1 MTKNNNLSSLDKCII
16 LLTFVNEHNPGL
28 FGQIIAG
35 LPRKFSQDILN
46 QLKIKRPLYS
56 KDEVS
61 AVLNEYNDLAIEK
74 TMLFPNESFKDHLQQ
89 KLADIA
95 PSIKEPSHSNH
106 EKTYN
111 LTELRA
117 LLKNEPDYFSGLLCH
132 LIPTTEFSK
141 LMGMIPKETAQRSL
155 AYFTKINI
163 RSQQFKSELAE
174 FIHEKTNQDGVSYQ
188 ETDQQTKEL
197 AQLIELMPESEKHSM
212 KTIIPASIAWHVI
225 EDQLLNV
232 DSIQKFSSNDQQII
246 LSTLPSNQALADS
259 LCVIPSHIRTELMKQ
274 CLTTR
279 QHDIILEEL
288 DRISTSPYTESEM
301 NEIRQSFIKHMR
313 QLINSSQIRDPFNH
327 VVRA

>member
-1 MTKNNNLSSLDKCII
+1 MTKNNNITSLEKFII

-106 EKTYN
+106 EKAYN

-117 LLKNEPDYFSGLLCH
+117 LLKNEPDYFSGLLC
-132 LIPTTEFSK
+132 T
-141 LMGMIPKETAQRSL
+141 
-155 AYFTKINI
+155 
-163 RSQQFKSELAE
+163 
-174 FIHEKTNQDGVSYQ
+174 
-188 ETDQQTKEL
+188 
-197 AQLIELMPESEKHSM
+197 
-212 KTIIPASIAWHVI
+212 
-225 EDQLLNV
+225 
-232 DSIQKFSSNDQQII
+232 
-246 LSTLPSNQALADS
+246 
-259 LCVIPSHIRTELMKQ
+259 
-274 CLTTR
+274 
-279 QHDIILEEL
+279 
-288 DRISTSPYTESEM
+288 
-301 NEIRQSFIKHMR
+301 
-313 QLINSSQIRDPFNH
+313 
-327 VVRA
+327 